1 MNTLQIFKE
10 NRFKDNKRR
19 LIISTLLFASST
31 SALALPPLPL
41 NVPVIPIADMTPGKP
56 TYRTSA
62 EIEQWKAAD
71 NRTAMKEHA
80 WRLFAG
86 LMQPVFDDN
95 GTTIRVYDTWYTLDE
110 AVPPLNQKFIQFQ
123 NTLTSN
129 SNAGKNS
136 MPTLTR
142 PKAILRSLAPPGQ
155 QFAHGSAS
163 TISPSSHPTDA
174 TLNTIE
180 ATQNDRALAESL
192 VSDVKYST
200 EISRWIVDTLI
211 EPDASGK
218 LVNQYKLKSILA
230 GGASALPF
238 NETRGTMIKPAYT
251 IVKGKGA
258 TVIGRWKENI
268 SVVNPV
274 SINTIQS
281 PNNANTRVAGE
292 RTWTQEAVIV
302 APGGSLTQHVYGRNG
317 KKLPVISVNDFHY
330 FKIDKAMATAL
341 KTGILSELMGPNI
354 GDIKEGDYALL
365 TSMHI
370 ATREV
375 DDWTWQTFWWQPKDK
390 QTYAELGV
398 PPDLKRK
405 FLQKDWKPLS
415 YFKIGVGYD
424 YLTPASRATHANE
437 AIISSNPYLEGAFGL
452 PDDLKAVY
460 GAKGK
465 IDGVN
470 IFIRDAQGKAIAPY
484 VHEGNGLKTNCITC
498 HKAAAYPA
506 DTLGN
511 LPAGTQGRYP
521 DYGKL
526 TGKEDLFTGRLQTH
540 FLWGVANKV
549 TDRESAP

>member
-1 MNTLQIFKE
+1 MCK
-10 NRFKDNKRR
+10 KRKV
-19 LIISTLLFASST
+19 LISTLLFASAT
-31 SALALPPLPL
+31 SALALPVLPT
-41 NVPVIPIADMTPGKP
+41 NVPVVPLTDITPGKS
-56 TYRTSA
+56 TYRSVA
-62 EIEQWKAAD
+62 DIEQWKAAD
-71 NRTAMKEHA
+71 NRSAMKEHG

-86 LMQPVFDDN
+86 LMRPVYSEN
-95 GTTIRVYDTWYTLDE
+95 GETIRVYDTWHTLDE

-123 NTLTSN
+123 NTQATSA
-129 SNAGKNS
+129 SKRSGI
-136 MPTLTR
+136 PQLTR
-142 PKAILRSLAPPGQ
+142 SRAILRSLAPPSQ
-155 QFAHGSAS
+155 Q
-163 TISPSSHPTDA
+163 SPHDA
-174 TLNTIE
+174 TRFTSALALPAE
-180 ATQNDRALAESL
+180 ATQNDRALAESI

-200 EISRWIVDTLI
+200 EISKWIVDTLI
-211 EPDASGK
+211 EPDTSGK
-218 LVNQYKLKSILA
+218 LVKQYKLKSILA
-230 GGASALPF
+230 GGATALPF

-258 TVIGRWKENI
+258 TIIGRWKENI
-268 SVVNPV
+268 GVVNPV
-274 SINTIQS
+274 SINTILS
-281 PNNANTRVAGE
+281 PANANTRVAGE

-302 APGGSLTQHVYGRNG
+302 APGVSLTQTFYGRNG
-317 KKLPVISVNDFHY
+317 KKLPVVSVNDFHY
-330 FKIDKAMATAL
+330 FKISKAMADAL

-354 GDIKEGDYALL
+354 SDIKEGDYALL

-390 QTYAELGV
+390 QTSADLGI
-398 PPDLKRK
+398 PPDLKSR

-470 IFIRDAQGKAIAPY
+470 IFIRDAQDKAIAPY
-484 VHEGNGLKTNCITC
+484 VHEGNGLKTNCMTC

-506 DTLGN
+506 DKLGN
-511 LPAGTQGRYP
+511 LPTTTQGRYP

-526 TGKEDLFTGRLQTH
+526 TGTEDLFFGRLQTH
-540 FLWGVANKV
+540 FMWGVANKV
-549 TDRESAP
+549 TDRESTP